1 MIRTRLSAWVLATA
15 AVAAGGLAVTPV
27 WAQQTQGARTQA
39 QAAQQQA
46 QSALREGAEAV
57 VNDEVISTYDLKQRM
72 ALIVGR
78 SGIKLTNDNESEV
91 QQEALYSL
99 IDERL
104 KLQELRHQEQDRKA
118 KGKIIVQDD
127 EIDQEIASIAKGN
140 KITPQQYYSILASW
154 GVNPESE
161 RTRIRAEKSWVYW
174 ISGFY
179 GRRVRISDQEVNAYL
194 ADLTNR
200 SSKPSYLVGE
210 IFIDAGR
217 AGGPD
222 KALALA
228 QQLTGQLQQN
238 VSFQQVATQFSGL
251 PTAANGG
258 DAGWLSASEMRPEV
272 AAVVDTLRPGQLS
285 RPIPVS
291 DGVYLIYL
299 RDKRAGGGAPVVSLK
314 QVALR
319 VASDAS
325 PADIASASQKLMAVK
340 AKITSCA
347 NVEQA
352 AQSLPDAAAGDLGE
366 AEVKDLSPAFREVAE
381 KLAIGQVSDPIRT
394 DVGLHLVAVCGRRD
408 SAVQL
413 PSREEV
419 LSELENQKLSMI
431 AKREILNLRSSATI
445 ETR

>member
-27 WAQQTQGARTQA
+27 WAQQTQGARAQA

-78 SGIKLTNDNESEV
+78 SGIKLTSDNESEV

-118 KGKIIVQDD
+118 KGKIIVQDE

-140 KITPQQYYSILASW
+140 KITPQQYLSILASW

-161 RTRIRAEKSWVYW
+161 RTRIRAEKSWIYW

-217 AGGPD
+217 AGGAD
-222 KALALA
+222 KAMALA
-228 QQLTGQLQQN
+228 Q
-238 VSFQQVATQFSGL
+238 
-251 PTAANGG
+251 
-258 DAGWLSASEMRPEV
+258 
-272 AAVVDTLRPGQLS
+272 
-285 RPIPVS
+285 
-291 DGVYLIYL
+291 
-299 RDKRAGGGAPVVSLK
+299 
-314 QVALR
+314 
-319 VASDAS
+319 
-325 PADIASASQKLMAVK
+325 
-340 AKITSCA
+340 
-347 NVEQA
+347 
-352 AQSLPDAAAGDLGE
+352 
-366 AEVKDLSPAFREVAE
+366 
-381 KLAIGQVSDPIRT
+381 
-394 DVGLHLVAVCGRRD
+394 
-408 SAVQL
+408 
-413 PSREEV
+413 
-419 LSELENQKLSMI
+419 
-431 AKREILNLRSSATI
+431 
-445 ETR
+445 

>member
-1 MIRTRLSAWVLATA
+1 VAT
-15 AVAAGGLAVTPV
+15 AGGLTASSAY
-27 WAQQTQGARTQA
+27 AQQLQGARGQTQA
-39 QAAQQQA
+39 A

-72 ALIVGR
+72 SLIIGR
-78 SGIKLTNDNESEV
+78 SGIKLTADNEGEV

-104 KLQELRHQEQDRKA
+104 KLQELRHQEQERKA

-140 KITPQQYYSILASW
+140 KISPQQYYSVLASW

-161 RTRIRAEKSWVYW
+161 RNRIRAEKSWIYW

-194 ADLTNR
+194 ADLTSR
-200 SSKPSYLVGE
+200 ASKPSYLVGE
-210 IFIDAGR
+210 IFIDSGR
-217 AGGPD
+217 AGSLD
-222 KALALA
+222 KAMSLA

-272 AAVVDTLRPGQLS
+272 AAAVEQLRPGQLS
-285 RPIPVS
+285 KPIPVA

-299 RDKRAGGGAPVVSLK
+299 RDKRSGGGAPVVSLK

-325 PADIASASQKLMAVK
+325 PADIDAARKKLLAVK

-347 NVEQA
+347 NLEQA
-352 AQSLPDAAAGDLGE
+352 AQGLPDAAAGDLGE
-366 AEVKDLSPAFREVAE
+366 ADVKDLSPAFREVAE
-381 KLAIGQVSDPIRT
+381 KLAVGQVSDPIRT
-394 DVGLHLVAVCGRRD
+394 DVGMHLVAVCGRRD

-419 LSELENQKLSMI
+419 VSELENSKLSMI